1 MPVGQSIRTSPP
13 CVGPHG
19 ASLSHS
25 FGIRQ
30 GLPVKW
36 MASYPT
42 TKPASPPG
50 TIRVH
55 AAHGRLRHVCMAGN
69 SSQQQTASNLDVPV
83 VPASQD
89 EAIEQ
94 ACDALA
100 ARLSGSSSTGFDGL
114 NRIRLSLE
122 IPLADTS
129 PSAQGALVSALISG
143 LTRRGLPRPTPVG
156 CSSSTASLSRG
167 LTLEGA
173 LKRPGKG
180 PVLIVAPSAAQAG
193 QVARL
198 LHAWGGGP
206 VLMLNAEWEME
217 GGGPSS
223 PETRQDLRFDA
234 VYVFM
239 PLNIKALV
247 TRKDGIVMRSAG
259 RAGAPWRILL
269 LAKGKWEPIAS
280 MAQRPT
286 SSDIETSLYN
296 YTAAT
301 SPLTKGISAVRNL
314 FNKRQ

>member
-1 MPVGQSIRTSPP
+1 MHNQAIQTLIHPPPHRYSP
-13 CVGPHG
+13 
-19 ASLSHS
+19 
-25 FGIRQ
+25 Q
-30 GLPVKW
+30 
-36 MASYPT
+36 
-42 TKPASPPG
+42 
-50 TIRVH
+50 
-55 AAHGRLRHVCMAGN
+55 
-69 SSQQQTASNLDVPV
+69 
-83 VPASQD
+83 
-89 EAIEQ
+89 IEQ

-100 ARLSGSSSTGFDGL
+100 ARLSGSSSTGFAGL
-114 NRIRLSLE
+114 NRVRLSLE

-217 GGGPSS
+217 GGGSLS

-239 PLNIKALV
+239 PLNIKV
-247 TRKDGIVMRSAG
+247 R
-259 RAGAPWRILL
+259 
-269 LAKGKWEPIAS
+269 
-280 MAQRPT
+280 QRLP
-286 SSDIETSLYN
+286 
-296 YTAAT
+296 
-301 SPLTKGISAVRNL
+301 
-314 FNKRQ
+314 